1 MPPENE
7 GRGKSRNRLLDALPP
22 EEYAQVTRKLEPVE
36 LRLGQVLFRPGA
48 RTEDVYFPVESIISL
63 MTELED
69 GSGVET
75 GLVGREGMAGISTV
89 YGVERESKVSTVQ
102 RTGSA
107 LRMRRDDLREELARG
122 EGLRQLL
129 LKYAHALMSEISQS
143 VVCNV
148 YHKIDVRLGRWLL
161 MFQDR
166 AGADEFELTHEFVAN
181 MLGVTRSSVGEAA
194 RKLQELGIVNY
205 DRGRFRV
212 VNRMA
217 LEQMACEC
225 YGVVRDEYDRLY
237 ENSLEER
244 L

>member
-1 MPPENE
+1 MPPQSKGRENT
-7 GRGKSRNRLLDALPP
+7 RNRLLDALPP
-22 EEYAQVTRKLEPVE
+22 EEYARVAKKLEPVE
-36 LRLGQVLFRPGA
+36 LRLSQVLFRPGA
-48 RTEDVYFPVESIISL
+48 GTEDVYFPVEAIISL
-63 MTELED
+63 MTELKD

-75 GLVGREGMAGISTV
+75 GLVGREGMVGISIL
-89 YGVERESKVSTVQ
+89 YGVERESKVATVQ

-107 LRMRRDDLREELARG
+107 LRMRSNDLREELARG

-129 LKYAHALMSEISQS
+129 LEYAHALMSEISQS

-148 YHKIDVRLGRWLL
+148 YHKIDVRLARWLL

-166 AGADEFELTHEFVAN
+166 AESDEFELTHEFMAN

-205 DRGRFRV
+205 EHGRFRIV
-212 VNRMA
+212 KRNA

-225 YGVVRDEYDRLY
+225 YGVVSAEFDSLY
-237 ENSLEER
+237 KRPPSER